1 MTDAQY
7 EAISSLRNLI
17 FGRQR
22 DLIDR
27 CGGYKRVMDLVQ
39 KSKSEVNRWQGGAD
53 QDYMPTWAIY
63 ILEKDCGQLMITG
76 VLAEANGRRLTDPEE
91 ERRSEVNL
99 HRAYAE
105 TVRKRGEVDLA
116 YAAAI
121 EDGYI
126 SHSEAVVI
134 GRALSGQERA
144 TSELQA
150 AVAVVKARGGV
161 EPGAALRVVWED

>member
-1 MTDAQY
+1 MSDAQY
-7 EAISSLRNLI
+7 DALSSLRNLI

-27 CGGYKRVMDLVQ
+27 CGCYKRVMDLADR
-39 KSKSEVNRWQGGAD
+39 SKSEVNRWQGGAD
-53 QDYMPTWAIY
+53 QDYMPTWAIF
-63 ILEKDCGQLMITG
+63 ILEKDCGQPMITA

-91 ERRSEVNL
+91 ERKSELNL
-99 HRAYAE
+99 HRAYAD
-105 TVRKRGEVDLA
+105 TVRKRGEVDIA

-121 EDGYI
+121 EDGHI

-134 GRALSGQERA
+134 GRALSAQERA

-150 AVAVVKARGGV
+150 AVAVVKARGGA
-161 EPGAALRVVWED
+161 EPGAALRVVGED